1 MNPVLVR
8 NIKLGDGTP
17 KICVPIAEK
26 SLKDI
31 IKAAELIVDSPADL
45 VEWRADW
52 FEDVFD
58 VDKTREVL
66 KTLRKILGDIP
77 VLFTIRTIDEG
88 GEIKIDAETYLELNK
103 KAIDSTFV
111 DLLDVEALHFEAD
124 AQELINYA
132 HEKAVKVIASHHDFE
147 KTPEEEIL
155 ILKLQSMG
163 KYGADILKIAV
174 MPKTTK
180 DVDMLLKIAK
190 ERTYPFVAIAMSEL
204 GLKSRLQGAITFG
217 TVGKASAPGQISVH
231 ELKKMLV

>member
-1 MNPVLVR
+1 MNPVNVR
-8 NIKLGDGTP
+8 GLKIGDGCP

-26 SLKDI
+26 SYEEIVQVAKLI
-31 IKAAELIVDSPADL
+31 IDSPADF

-52 FEDVFD
+52 YEDVLD

-66 KTLRKILGDIP
+66 KALREILGNIP
-77 VLFTIRTIDEG
+77 ILFTIRTIDEG
-88 GEIKIDAETYLELNK
+88 GEIKIDAGTYLELNK
-103 KAIDSTFV
+103 KAIDTTFV
-111 DLLDVEALHFEAD
+111 DLLDVEVLHFEED
-124 AQELINYA
+124 AKELIDYA
-132 HEKAVKVIASHHDFE
+132 HKTAVKVIASHHDFE

-155 ILKLQSMG
+155 ILKLQSME
-163 KYGADILKIAV
+163 KHGADILKIAV

-217 TVGKASAPGQISVH
+217 TVGKASAPGQISAH